1 MPGPATID
9 HLVIRARDLESG
21 SAYVADALGIDLAAG
36 GAHPAMGTHNRV
48 TGIGDAYLEVIAVDP
63 EAAAPERA
71 RWFGLDELADDA
83 PPRLHAWI
91 ARVDEPVET
100 PETGPALTLS
110 RGDLSW
116 RVTVRDDGQAMV
128 NMLVD
133 NSMSLR
139 YSGPTT
145 MLRPDRKYAPPQ
157 GLEDGFL
164 INCPGKVTFHSV
176 ELREQK
182 TVSP

>member
-21 SAYVADALGIDLAAG
+21 SAYVADALGIDLVDG

-63 EAAAPERA
+63 DASAPDRA

-100 PETGPALTLS
+100 PETGPALALSLTLS
-110 RGDLSW
+110 TPDLIPGVLPALPWS
-116 RVTVRDDGQAMV
+116 QP
-128 NMLVD
+128 
-133 NSMSLR
+133 SC
-139 YSGPTT
+139 PTSDPL
-145 MLRPDRKYAPPQ
+145 MP
-157 GLEDGFL
+157 
-164 INCPGKVTFHSV
+164 
-176 ELREQK
+176 
-182 TVSP
+182 